1 MSHRSQR
8 RKICVCICTYKRPEL
23 LGRLLSSL
31 QEQQTEGLFEYSI
44 VVADN
49 DRSESARQ
57 TVESYARQSKVC
69 VSYYVE
75 PEQNIALARN
85 KTIENAKGNLIAFID
100 DDEFP
105 LDNWLLNLY
114 KALICFESD
123 GVLGPVI
130 PYFEKEPPKWILK
143 GRVFE
148 RPIHLNG
155 HLLDWNNTR
164 TGNALLRREV
174 FKEAHDW
181 FDPVFGKGGEDQDFF
196 ARKIEAGHIFVWC
209 NDAPVFE
216 TIPSERWE
224 GTALLKKALVRGGMA
239 LNAEKSKRMSVLK
252 SAAAI
257 TAYTSC
263 LPLSFF
269 LGRHVVMKYLIKN
282 CDHIGKILAFLGI
295 HWIK

>member
-1 MSHRSQR
+1 MPQR
-8 RKICVCICTYKRPEL
+8 HHICVCLCTYQRPKRLSRIL
-23 LGRLLSSL
+23 LRLEE
-31 QEQQTEGLFEYSI
+31 QETQGLFTYS
-44 VVADN
+44 VVVVDN
-49 DRSESARQ
+49 DRTESGREV
-57 TVESYARQSKVC
+57 VESYARQSRIPVH
-69 VSYYVE
+69 YDVE
-75 PEQNIALARN
+75 PRQNIALARN
-85 KTIENAKGNLIAFID
+85 KTIENATGNLIAFID

-105 LDNWLLNLY
+105 LDNWLLNLF

-143 GRVFE
+143 GRLFE

-174 FKEAHDW
+174 FTEGRDW

-216 TIPSERWE
+216 TIPAERWE
-224 GTALLKKALVRGGMA
+224 GTALLKKALVRGGMT
-239 LNAEKSKRMSVLK
+239 LNAEKSKRISVLK
-252 SAAAI
+252 SAVAI

-263 LPLSFF
+263 LPVSFL
-269 LGRHVVMKYLIKN
+269 LGHHVVMNYLVKI